1 MKLYVVVIVL
11 SSLLFMSG
19 TIPENCYRNFQDW
32 YRANSDNLITNVQH
46 TEYTFSL
53 RYVPKELNVIR
64 EIKDK
69 EEVTKNELKI
79 LNDRYD
85 QYLEFAFKIASTN
98 SDNILMNISKDETDY
113 NDKLFYLLE
122 SIGEDFFLING
133 NKELKPLRCSFEN
146 SYGASP
152 FITMHLVFSKEET
165 DKSKENKLIF
175 IDQLFTGEM
184 IEFELKDITELEIP
198 KIK

>member
-1 MKLYVVVIVL
+1 MKLYVAIIVL
-11 SSLLFMSG
+11 SSLLLMAG
-19 TIPENCYRNFQDW
+19 TTPENCYRNFQDW
-32 YRANSDNLITNVQH
+32 YRVNSDSLITNVQQG
-46 TEYTFSL
+46 EYTFSL
-53 RYVPKELNVIR
+53 RYMPKELNVIR
-64 EIKDK
+64 EIKDQ

-85 QYLEFAFKIASTN
+85 QYLEFAFKITSTN

-133 NKELKPLRCSFEN
+133 NKELKSLRCSFEN

-165 DKSKENKLIF
+165 DSSKENKLIF